1 MMEERPFI
9 GWGYKIL
16 KVSLFLLI
24 VAGIIFLVKL
34 VKDRIPPDREPHLR
48 QLELLE
54 RAYEYR
60 KAEMIRNSG
69 ERVENAANEVL
80 AIQYQQEL
88 NNDLDQLQQ
97 RYYADQQSILDSDYR
112 VLEEHWAPEIKTI
125 AQGGEDDAASSPE
138 P

>member
-1 MMEERPFI
+1 MEERLFI
-9 GWGYKIL
+9 GWGYKLL
-16 KVSLFLLI
+16 KVLLFLLI

-34 VKDRIPPDREPHLR
+34 VISRIPPDREPHRR

-60 KAEMIRNSG
+60 KAEMIRNAA
-69 ERVENAANEVL
+69 ERVENAPNEVQ

-88 NNDLDQLQQ
+88 NSGLDLLLQ
-97 RYYADQQSILDSDYR
+97 RFYADQQSILDADYR
-112 VLEEHWAPEIKTI
+112 VLDDHWAQELKTLSP
-125 AQGGEDDAASSPE
+125 GGVDATASPLE